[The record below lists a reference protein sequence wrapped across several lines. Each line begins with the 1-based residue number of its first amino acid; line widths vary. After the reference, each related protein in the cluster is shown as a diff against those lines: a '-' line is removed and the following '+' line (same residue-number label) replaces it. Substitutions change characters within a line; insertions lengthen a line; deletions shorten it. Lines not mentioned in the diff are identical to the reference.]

1 MESRSATQFL
11 GAARRALLCCT
22 VIGCGY
28 QPGTFAY
35 PDTVFAGQRATI
47 GCLDVAVE
55 RRADVPIEAGT
66 GAVLRF
72 QFANRCDHPQAID
85 LGAVA
90 VIGRSAAGD
99 DERLA
104 PYDPRAELHP
114 VALDGRSVGGESLAY
129 PADHPMQQV
138 CVDVATLVHQEPPRW
153 LCFAGTAGAAP
164 GMLPGGLADASAGT
178 APGMLPGG
186 PAGAEPGGGP

>member
-1 MESRSATQFL
+1 MESRSATEFL
-11 GAARRALLCCT
+11 GSARRALLGCALL
-22 VIGCGY
+22 GCGY
-28 QPGTFAY
+28 KPGSFAY
-35 PDTVFAGQRATI
+35 PDTVFAGQRATV

-90 VIGRSAAGD
+90 VIGRSAAGV

-114 VALDGRSVGGESLAY
+114 VALDGRSVGAESLAY
-129 PADHPMQQV
+129 PADHPMQV
-138 CVDVATLVHQEPPRW
+138 CVDVATLVHQGPTRW
-153 LCFAGTAGAAP
+153 LCFAGTAGAVI
-164 GMLPGGLADASAGT
+164 GSVTGGV
-178 APGMLPGG
+178 P
-186 PAGAEPGGGP
+186 

>member
-1 MESRSATQFL
+1 MESRSAKQLL
-11 GAARRALLCCT
+11 GSARRALLGCALL
-22 VIGCGY
+22 GCGY
-28 QPGTFAY
+28 KPGSFAY
-35 PDTVFAGQRATI
+35 PDAVFAGQRATV

-55 RRADVPIEAGT
+55 RRADVPIEVGA

-114 VALDGRSVGGESLAY
+114 VVLDGRSVGAEALAY
-129 PADHPMQQV
+129 PAAHTMQQV

-153 LCFAGTAGAAP
+153 LCFAGTPGTVVGSVAGAAP
-164 GMLPGGLADASAGT
+164 
-178 APGMLPGG
+178 
-186 PAGAEPGGGP
+186 

>member
-1 MESRSATQFL
+1 MS
-11 GAARRALLCCT
+11 GAL
-22 VIGCGY
+22 VGCGY
-28 QPGTFAY
+28 KPGSFAY
-35 PDTVFAGQRATI
+35 PDTAFTGQRATV

-55 RRADVPIEAGT
+55 RRADLSIEGAGRI
-66 GAVLRF
+66 GAVLRY

-90 VIGRSAAGD
+90 VIGRSAAGG

-114 VALDGRSVGGESLAY
+114 VALDGRSMGAESLAY

-153 LCFAGTAGAAP
+153 LCFAGAAGAVVGSVAGGAP
-164 GMLPGGLADASAGT
+164 
-178 APGMLPGG
+178 
-186 PAGAEPGGGP
+186 

>member
-1 MESRSATQFL
+1 MESRSPTQFL
-11 GAARRALLCCT
+11 GSARRALLWCAL
-22 VIGCGY
+22 IGCGY
-28 QPGTFAY
+28 RPGSFAY
-35 PDTVFAGQRATI
+35 PDTAFTGQRATV

-55 RRADVPIEAGT
+55 RRADVPIEVGT

-114 VALDGRSVGGESLAY
+114 VALDGRSVGAESLAY

-138 CVDVATLVHQEPPRW
+138 CVDVATFVHQEPPRW
-153 LCFAGTAGAAP
+153 LCFAGTAGAVVGSVTEGVP
-164 GMLPGGLADASAGT
+164 
-178 APGMLPGG
+178 
-186 PAGAEPGGGP
+186 

>member
-1 MESRSATQFL
+1 MESRSATEFL
-11 GAARRALLCCT
+11 GSARRALLWC
-22 VIGCGY
+22 VLIGCGY
-28 QPGTFAY
+28 KPGSFAY
-35 PDTVFAGQRATI
+35 PDTVFAGQRATV

-55 RRADVPIEAGT
+55 RRADLRIEAGT

-90 VIGRSAAGD
+90 VIGRSAAGA

-114 VALDGRSVGGESLAY
+114 VALDGRSVGAEALAY
-129 PADHPMQQV
+129 PADHAMSQV
-138 CVDVATLVHQEPPRW
+138 CVDVATLVHQEPSRW
-153 LCFAGTAGAAP
+153 LCFAGTARAVVGRVAG
-164 GMLPGGLADASAGT
+164 GMP
-178 APGMLPGG
+178 
-186 PAGAEPGGGP
+186 